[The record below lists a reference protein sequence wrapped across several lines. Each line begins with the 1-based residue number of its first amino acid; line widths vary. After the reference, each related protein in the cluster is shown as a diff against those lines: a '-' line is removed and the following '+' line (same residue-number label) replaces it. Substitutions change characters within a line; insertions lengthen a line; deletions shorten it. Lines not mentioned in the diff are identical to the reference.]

1 MRKLWRNVTG
11 ERLWYALHGYAVKAE
26 PANRGMYGHGRVL
39 PPDMRS
45 MEDAYACSRV
55 LAVKAA
61 RRMRRDGYYASK
73 MSIWMNHRTPSRQ
86 DKHWGTWVKIYFAN
100 DDQACLDALE
110 MLWRSARRHIPSR
123 HKIVRIGLFYGG
135 LVPANMRQLDIFHQ
149 DDAARMKWETLT
161 QTMDSLNNRYG
172 RSVLTLGPWSFD
184 KYGDHLGT
192 KISYTRIPS
201 AEDAI

>member
-1 MRKLWRNVTG
+1 M
-11 ERLWYALHGYAVKAE
+11 A
-26 PANRGMYGHGRVL
+26 
-39 PPDMRS
+39 
-45 MEDAYACSRV
+45 DAYACSRV

-73 MSIWMNHRTPSRQ
+73 MHIWMNHRTPRREN
-86 DKHWGTWVKIYFAN
+86 KGWGTWVKIYYAN
-100 DDQACLDALE
+100 DDQACLSALE
-110 MLWRSARRHIPSR
+110 MLWIAAKRAIGPRD
-123 HKIVRIGLFYGG
+123 KIVRIGLFYGG

-149 DDAARMKWETLT
+149 DDTARIKWESLT
-161 QTMDSLNNRYG
+161 EAMDGLNNRYG
-172 RSVLTLGPWSFD
+172 RSVLTLGPWSFN